1 MQTILKWPA
10 IRTLRGRSRGRLVRH
25 YFYISL
31 ILISGGLIT
40 SGILEIYF
48 HYQESREQLALLQ
61 QEVASGT
68 AFKIG
73 QFINEIE
80 AAMNATSKSR
90 EIAERGLTQGYRF
103 ELKRLLFLEPAI
115 TEAVALDTQNIV
127 RVRVSR
133 LRGDLPQ
140 PRLDLPVSQAFDQ
153 AKQGKPY
160 IGPVYFVRNPSLT

>member
-1 MQTILKWPA
+1 MQTILKWPT
-10 IRTLRGRSRGRLVRH
+10 IQILRGRSRGRLVRH

-61 QEVASGT
+61 QEVASGA

-80 AAMNATSKSR
+80 AAMKATV
-90 EIAERGLTQGYRF
+90 Q
-103 ELKRLLFLEPAI
+103 EP
-115 TEAVALDTQNIV
+115 
-127 RVRVSR
+127 
-133 LRGDLPQ
+133 
-140 PRLDLPVSQAFDQ
+140 
-153 AKQGKPY
+153 
-160 IGPVYFVRNPSLT
+160 